1 MVLPVVLLYPTTII
15 ILTIAMI
22 VPTDELPLVHSA
34 ALAALS
40 HFSII
45 SVPAAIS
52 GDLAWYLLHASRYM
66 RV

>member
-1 MVLPVVLLYPTTII
+1 MVLAVVLLYPTTT
-15 ILTIAMI
+15 ILTTAMI
-22 VPTDELPLVHSA
+22 VPTDEMPLVHSA

-40 HFSII
+40 HFSTI